1 MSGSLLSLSHH
12 LFLLAFILTSFV
24 LLQAR
29 GLVSKHVFFLFAY
42 PGSAIHSNKKREM
55 DDVCVYLS
63 GNNTCLSTYRILRE
77 DASPILWKLTVNLV
91 ETLDLNP
98 GLASRCRSNWHMRFS
113 WRMKHRQLKCG
124 HVWFWITWG
133 TRLDLEEEPRDAQ
146 QNDQINLDVCITK
159 VYTIYVIEC
168 VRILLESQ

>member
-1 MSGSLLSLSHH
+1 MSGSLLPLLHH

-24 LLQAR
+24 LFQAR

-42 PGSAIHSNKKREM
+42 PVSAIHSNKKREM

-63 GNNTCLSTYRILRE
+63 GNNTCLSIYRILRE

-98 GLASRCRSNWHMRFS
+98 GLVIRCPSKWHMCFS

-124 HVWFWITWG
+124 HVWCWITWD

-146 QNDQINLDVCITK
+146 QNDQLIWM
-159 VYTIYVIEC
+159 C
-168 VRILLESQ
+168 V